1 MDNPVLTAQQ
11 AAFILKMKQEN
22 PPKEQQVIEQPKEEI
37 MQQTT
42 EQKAK
47 YRDMFK
53 YRGSAE
59 KIRKFFAKN
68 RQATPAEAVA
78 VTGETLQAVYNIR
91 SQLRKKNPKYFDH
104 KKPGPKPMTPEQ
116 KAQRAQERAAAEEAQ
131 LRGPAVEVATK
142 SNPYLTKVIGEL
154 ELPVRP
160 ENVLKAENIYYIG
173 DLVQRTKLDLMKM
186 PNMGRKSIGDVEEA
200 LHRIGLTLGMKVP
213 AWETLAVF
221 TSDKPVAELIKDS
234 ATPDMVN
241 SPPHYKSGGIETIDF
256 IEAKKL
262 NYNLGNVVKYIT
274 RADLKGNR
282 KQDLAKALW
291 YLQREISTM
300 E

>member
-22 PPKEQQVIEQPKEEI
+22 PPKEQQVIEQPKEET
-37 MQQTT
+37 MQTANFT
-42 EQKAK
+42 GTKRAPIAPN
-47 YRDMFK
+47 
-53 YRGSAE
+53 RGAAL
-59 KIRKFFAKN
+59 KIRKYFAKN
-68 RQATPAEAVA
+68 RQATPTDAQAA
-78 VTGETLQAVYNIR
+78 TGESLQSIYNVR
-91 SQLRKKNPKYFDH
+91 YELRKKNPKYFDL

-116 KAQRAQERAAAEEAQ
+116 KAQRSAAV
-131 LRGPAVEVATK
+131 VEVATK
-142 SNPYLTKVIGEL
+142 SNPYLTKVVGEL
-154 ELPVRP
+154 ELPVR
-160 ENVLKAENIYYIG
+160 AENILRAENIQYIG
-173 DLVQRTKLDLMKM
+173 DLVQRTRLELMKM
-186 PNMGRKSIGDVEEA
+186 PNMGRKTINEIEEA
-200 LHRIGLTLGMKVP
+200 LHGFGLTLGMKIP

-221 TSDKPVAELIKDS
+221 TSNKPVAELIKDS

-241 SPPHYKSGGIETIDF
+241 SPPHYKAGGIETIDF
-256 IEAKKL
+256 IEAKNL

-291 YLQREISTM
+291 YLQREINTM

>member
-22 PPKEQQVIEQPKEEI
+22 PPKEQQVIEQPKEET
-37 MQQTT
+37 MQTANFT
-42 EQKAK
+42 GTKRAPIAPN
-47 YRDMFK
+47 
-53 YRGSAE
+53 RGAAL
-59 KIRKFFAKN
+59 KIRKYFAKN
-68 RQATPAEAVA
+68 RQATPTDAQAA
-78 VTGETLQAVYNIR
+78 TGESLQSIYNVR
-91 SQLRKKNPKYFDH
+91 YELRKKNPKYFDL

-116 KAQRAQERAAAEEAQ
+116 KAQRSAAV
-131 LRGPAVEVATK
+131 VEVATK
-142 SNPYLTKVIGEL
+142 SNPYLTKVVGEL
-154 ELPVRP
+154 ELPVR
-160 ENVLKAENIYYIG
+160 AENILRAENIQYIG
-173 DLVQRTKLDLMKM
+173 DLVQRTRLELMKM
-186 PNMGRKSIGDVEEA
+186 PNMGRKTLNEIEYA
-200 LHRIGLTLGMKVP
+200 LRGMGLTFGMKVP
-213 AWETLAVF
+213 HLHEAIQ
-221 TSDKPVAELIKDS
+221 DKAS

-291 YLQREISTM
+291 YLQREINTM